1 LIIIEQVSPEETK
14 RQQKDETSGA
24 LDYPSSSMKAKSQ
37 ELLDN
42 PVTDQQNLLMIAARC
57 NVDIQND
64 SGRTALQA
72 AELQG
77 HAGIATLIKNKNHKG
92 AARAMKG
99 TLLQKKKAKKR
110 TEAKA
115 ESEKKTE
122 SVSAAEAAAA
132 KMDDAEEEK
141 VKNK

>member
-57 NVDIQND
+57 NVDIQDD

-115 ESEKKTE
+115 ESEKTE

-132 KMDDAEEEK
+132 EMDDAEEEK
-141 VKNK
+141 VKK

>member
-1 LIIIEQVSPEETK
+1 MQVSPEETK

-24 LDYPSSSMKAKSQ
+24 LDYPSSLMTAKSQ

-57 NVDIQND
+57 NVDIQDD

-115 ESEKKTE
+115 ESEKTE

-132 KMDDAEEEK
+132 EMDDAEEK
-141 VKNK
+141 VKK